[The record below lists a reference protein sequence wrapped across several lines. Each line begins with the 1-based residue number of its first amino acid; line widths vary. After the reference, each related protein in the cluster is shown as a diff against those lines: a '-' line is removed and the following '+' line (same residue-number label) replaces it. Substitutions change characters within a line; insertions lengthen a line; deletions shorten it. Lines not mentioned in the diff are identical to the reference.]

1 MKLTATLQGQYCVS
15 QCNDARSEKLS
26 NLLKVTQQRF
36 GNLGKIQKKGAVE
49 WSKLAQGMTG
59 FSRSSGYQLGVSLEI
74 TNLRVK

>member
-26 NLLKVTQQRF
+26 NLLKVTQQGFR
-36 GNLGKIQKKGAVE
+36 NLGKIQKKGGVE

-59 FSRSSGYQLGVSLEI
+59 DFQEARYQLGVSLEI